1 MWKFASVE
9 PVEPYEHGCTKSV
22 LQLYNMFMGVYIL
35 IMKLFQLYM
44 YSCRTLLAGCTIMQQ
59 VRGLTSL
66 HLMPTA

>member
-22 LQLYNMFMGVYIL
+22 LQLY
-35 IMKLFQLYM
+35 M
-44 YSCRTLLAGCTIMQQ
+44 YSCRTLLAGCTMQQ